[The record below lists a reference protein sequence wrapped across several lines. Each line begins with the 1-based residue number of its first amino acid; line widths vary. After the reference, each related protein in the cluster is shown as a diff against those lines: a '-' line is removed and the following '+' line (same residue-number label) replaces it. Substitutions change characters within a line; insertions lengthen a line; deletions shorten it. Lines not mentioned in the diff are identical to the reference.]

1 MTITYEQLKEVKL
14 VPVLRQ
20 IPYETSGQII
30 KALFDGGIR
39 AVEVTMDTINAA
51 EIIREARNDYGK
63 QLYVGAGTVLTI
75 EQCEEAIL
83 SGAQFIVSPS
93 YNKDVVA
100 QCISKNVPVIP
111 GVMTPTEM
119 QTAYEAGAQ
128 MVKIFPATAV
138 GASFIKNVKG
148 PLKHIDIMATG
159 GINLNNA
166 ADFLAAG
173 ATAVGAGS
181 DLLDKE
187 AIANEDWEKLR
198 DIATQWT
205 AICQ

>member
-1 MTITYEQLKEVKL
+1 MTISYEQLKEIKL

-20 IPYETSGQII
+20 IQNEKSSQII

-39 AVEVTMDTINAA
+39 AIEVTMDTNKAA
-51 EIIREARNDYGK
+51 EIIREARNFYDN

-93 YNKDVVA
+93 YNRDIVTK
-100 QCISKNVPVIP
+100 CIAKNVPVIP

-119 QTAYEAGAQ
+119 QTAYEAGAK

-138 GASFIKNVKG
+138 GAGFIRNVKG
-148 PLKHIDIMATG
+148 PLPYIDIMATG

-166 ADFLAAG
+166 RDFLAAG

-187 AIANEDWEKLR
+187 AIANNDWDKLR
-198 DIATQWT
+198 DIAERWT

>member
-51 EIIREARNDYGK
+51 EIIREARNDYSN
-63 QLYVGAGTVLTI
+63 QLYVGAGTVLTV
-75 EQCEEAIL
+75 EQCEEAIS

-119 QTAYEAGAQ
+119 QTAYEAGAK

-187 AIANEDWEKLR
+187 VIANEDWEKLR
-198 DIATQWT
+198 DIAVNWI
-205 AICQ
+205 AVCR

>member
-198 DIATQWT
+198 DIAIQWT